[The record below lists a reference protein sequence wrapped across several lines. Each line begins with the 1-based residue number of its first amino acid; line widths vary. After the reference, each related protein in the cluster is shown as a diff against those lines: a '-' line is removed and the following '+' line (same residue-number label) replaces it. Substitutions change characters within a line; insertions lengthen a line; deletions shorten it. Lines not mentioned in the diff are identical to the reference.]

1 VEVPRINDAFAGVKN
16 QFAYAGRVHESS
28 LADDAQ
34 LKFDA
39 VVKVR
44 V

>member
-1 VEVPRINDAFAGVKN
+1 VPRINDAFTGVRN
-16 QFAYAGRVHESS
+16 CFAYAGRVHTGS

-39 VVKVR
+39 VVGR
-44 V
+44 GTS